1 MKNKLPYFFFALSAI
16 LAIAALILMLNKPK
30 TKDEDQTQINV
41 PVTDGAVIPPITDQV
56 DTPQPTKTPEE
67 ILANLGD
74 GETAADP
81 SDLVNQISD
90 ALSKGDMEKVSNI
103 IGKDAMDPET
113 FALLNAISKMP
124 HKLREVGEIELNKRT
139 RWALEVGDDETGKK
153 QIIFDLHQEN
163 GKWKIEKISPA
174 NTEADPKEKASVTDP
189 LALADNFLQA
199 VLKQDF
205 EVALKWVDLKSVSE
219 TKIAALCII
228 FEEGEYKLRK
238 NKPLRAMF
246 QRDDTVGYLAHV
258 ETPDVSLTANISL
271 NLRLNPTTQN
281 WQVFE
286 INLDQLL
293 DDYAK
298 RVAGGDVYYSP
309 LVKNPSGGET
319 LALYFD
325 FNEDSINPRTQR
337 QLEIVAA
344 ILKNDS
350 KKKITLSG
358 HTDALGTKTYNDQ
371 LSSNRAEVVRDF
383 LTKAGVSSEQI
394 VTIAQGASQPRR
406 PNVTETGEDN
416 PQGRRANR
424 RTEIY
429 LDF

>member
-1 MKNKLPYFFFALSAI
+1 MKNKLPYFFFALSAA
-16 LAIAALILMLNKPK
+16 LAIAALILMVNKPK
-30 TKDEDQTQINV
+30 AKEEDPSQINV
-41 PVTDGAVIPPITDQV
+41 PTTDPVVIPPITDN
-56 DTPQPTKTPEE
+56 THSPLTTKTPEE
-67 ILANLGD
+67 ILANLSD
-74 GETAADP
+74 GENATDP
-81 SDLVNQISD
+81 SELINQISD
-90 ALSKGDMEKVSNI
+90 ALSKGDMAKVSNI
-103 IGKDAMDPET
+103 VGKDAMNAET
-113 FALLNAISKMP
+113 FALLNAILKMP
-124 HKLREVGEIELNKRT
+124 HNIREVGEIELNKRT
-139 RWALEVGDDETGKK
+139 RWALEVGDDENGKQ

-163 GKWKIEKISPA
+163 GKWKIEKISA
-174 NTEADPKEKASVTDP
+174 TDTKADPNEKASVTDP

-199 VLKQDF
+199 VLKQEF

-219 TKIAALCII
+219 TRIAALCII
-228 FEEGEYKLRK
+228 FEEGQYKIRK

-246 QRDDTVGYLAHV
+246 HREDTVGYLAHV
-258 ETPDVSLTANISL
+258 ETPEASLTANISL
-271 NLRLNPTTQN
+271 NLRLNPTTQK

-298 RVAGGDVYYSP
+298 RVAGGDLYYSP
-309 LVKNPSGGET
+309 LVKSPSGGET
-319 LALYFD
+319 LALYFE

-383 LTKAGVSSEQI
+383 LNKAGVSAEQI

-406 PNVTETGEDN
+406 PNITETGEDN

>member
-1 MKNKLPYFFFALSAI
+1 MKNKLPYFFFALSAV
-16 LAIAALILMLNKPK
+16 LAISALVLMLNKSK
-30 TKDEDQTQINV
+30 TKDEPTTANITKN
-41 PVTDGAVIPPITDQV
+41 PVVEPPAITEKTDSGM
-56 DTPQPTKTPEE
+56 PTLTAEE
-67 ILANLGD
+67 ILANMGD
-74 GETAADP
+74 GMTAINP
-81 SDLVNQISD
+81 SSLVNQISN
-90 ALSKGDMEKVSNI
+90 ALTEGDMSKVSNI
-103 IGKDAMDPET
+103 IGKHAMNAET
-113 FALLNAISKMP
+113 FALLNSVAKMP
-124 HKLREVGEIELNKRT
+124 HQLREVGEIELNKHT
-139 RWALEVGDDETGKK
+139 RWAIEVDDEQNGKQ
-153 QIIFDLHQEN
+153 QIFFDLYQEN
-163 GKWKIEKISPA
+163 GKWRMEKISA
-174 NTEADPKEKASVTDP
+174 VGKEVNPKEKASAPDP
-189 LALADNFLQA
+189 LALADHFLQA
-199 VLKQDF
+199 VLNQDF
-205 EVALKWVDLKSVSE
+205 EVALQWVDLKSVSE

-228 FEEGEYKLRK
+228 FEEGAYKIRK

-246 QRDDTVGYLAHV
+246 QRDDTAGFLAHV
-258 ETPDVSLTANISL
+258 ETPDADLTANISL
-271 NLRLNPTTQN
+271 NLRLNPTTEN
-281 WQVFE
+281 WQVIE

-319 LALYFD
+319 LALYFE

-337 QLEIVAA
+337 QLEIVAS

-383 LTKAGVSSEQI
+383 LSKAGVSSEQI